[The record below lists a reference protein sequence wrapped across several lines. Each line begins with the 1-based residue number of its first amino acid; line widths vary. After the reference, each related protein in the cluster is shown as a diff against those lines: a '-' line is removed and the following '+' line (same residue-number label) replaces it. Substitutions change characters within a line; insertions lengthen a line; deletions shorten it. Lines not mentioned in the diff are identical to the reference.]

1 MTQPDWMEEI
11 EHTAD
16 AGIVVHAGDMRQL
29 FERAAWGMFALI
41 TEPESVRSQQ
51 RARIELEAGDRGS
64 LMVQWLSE
72 LNFRH
77 ATEGMVF
84 GEFNI
89 EQLTDERLL
98 ATIKGERIDP
108 ARHRIHTEIKAVTY
122 HGLEIV
128 QDEDGWR
135 AQIIFDL

>member
-1 MTQPDWMEEI
+1 MTQPDWLEEI

-41 TEPESVRSQQ
+41 TDPESVRS
-51 RARIELEAGDRGS
+51 RESVRIELEAGDRDS

-77 ATEGMVF
+77 ATEEMVF
-84 GEFNI
+84 GEFHV
-89 EQLTDERLL
+89 EQLRDQRLL
-98 ATIKGERIDP
+98 ATIKGERID
-108 ARHRIHTEIKAVTY
+108 AERHRLHTEIKAVTY

>member
-1 MTQPDWMEEI
+1 MEEI